1 MLTNCRFGIVVQS
14 GINQVS
20 DTAMTNQEEQKTDD
34 AMGFGDRV
42 AEYHKKLLEKN
53 PLVISVALIVSMVHL
68 RTLGFVDMFI
78 EGLVCYVIS
87 FYIVPAVCNG
97 DWSKAASINSED
109 EAESSSISLRNR
121 KFKKISVETRR
132 PCTSQSGRH
141 DMNRNSPSSPLY
153 KSALS
158 KKL

>member
-1 MLTNCRFGIVVQS
+1 MDSLLDS
-14 GINQVS
+14 M
-20 DTAMTNQEEQKTDD
+20 MTNQEEQKTDGE
-34 AMGFGDRV
+34 MGFGDRV

-53 PLVISVALIVSMVHL
+53 PLAISVALIVSMVHL

-78 EGLVCYVIS
+78 EGFVCYAIS

-97 DWSKAASINSED
+97 NWSKAASINSGD
-109 EAESSSISLRNR
+109 EAESSRISLRNR